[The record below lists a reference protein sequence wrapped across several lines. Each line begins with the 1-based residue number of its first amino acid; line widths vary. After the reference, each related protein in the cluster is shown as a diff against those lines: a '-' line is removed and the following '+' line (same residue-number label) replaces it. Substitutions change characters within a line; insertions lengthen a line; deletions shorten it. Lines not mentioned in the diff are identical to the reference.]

1 MRLTPFIRIVQPM
14 NPATEYVTLPVSDGT
29 FMRAYVARPSA
40 APKAGLIVFQE
51 AFGVNPHIRDL
62 AERFAREGYLA
73 VAPELFH
80 RTAPGLE
87 AGYTDFNAVMPH
99 MQALTDPGL
108 EADIRATWDWLKN
121 SSGFPALSVS
131 AVGYCMGRGRCAC
144 HAVQSFSPSRAAH
157 LLYGGGIANS
167 PFFPR
172 LDRQAQGSARRQ
184 CCFSGRP
191 RTSAHIGPDQ
201 VQAVN
206 NALREAKKPF
216 VNVEFSFA
224 DHGFFLRRPAE
235 PGTTPKRPHGNA
247 WALTLT
253 FLARHA

>member
-1 MRLTPFIRIVQPM
+1 M
-14 NPATEYVTLPVSDGT
+14 NPSTEYVTLSVSDGT
-29 FMRAYVARPSA
+29 SMRAYVARPTA
-40 APKAGLIVFQE
+40 APKAALIVFQE

-121 SSGFPALSVS
+121 SSGSPALSIS
-131 AVGYCMGRGRCAC
+131 AVGYCMGGRCAC
-144 HAVQSFSPSRAAH
+144 HAAI
-157 LLYGGGIANS
+157 LLPIACGISYYGGGIANS
-167 PFFPR
+167 PFFPGLTDR
-172 LDRQAQGSARRQ
+172 LKDLQAPMLFFWGGLDQ
-184 CCFSGRP
+184 
-191 RTSAHIGPDQ
+191 HIGPDQ

-206 NALREAKKPF
+206 NALREAKKPY

-224 DHGFFLRRPAE
+224 DHGFFCDARPSYNAE
-235 PGTTPKRPHGNA
+235 AAAEA
-247 WALTLT
+247 WALTLA
-253 FLARHA
+253 FLARHT